1 MRIER
6 KEEEG
11 KNIYNNNNYNNDQ
24 IIHITMTG

>member
-11 KNIYNNNNYNNDQ
+11 KNIYNNNYNNDQ